1 MITSASRGVEA
12 SGVGADVDTNDVAT
26 DTAMK
31 SKTCSPRGIA
41 LPSKFK
47 AIGQK
52 RPLYHVPA
60 KRMDVTNKA
69 KTTEEMELEKI
80 KQLQLELKR
89 HREMAQKSLRMVQHS
104 SVHMPLKSTCMPTFP
119 VGFNFHTD
127 GRIKRHAMQQPSLG
141 ATQSTDKTHRR
152 SKNSIAAAKSL
163 QQVMSSRLAGGLP
176 VLKRKREGGD
186 AGVASNSCM
195 STRLKSRMTAPQ
207 TSEPNVKKLKTDATS
222 QRNAPRKVQSV
233 QPLAKRAC
241 VRKTTN
247 SRSTVSRGEEN
258 ARPAPSTRH
267 PVIPVTKAGQP
278 GGSRP
283 PPRPLGLHCLNWETK
298 SRAGPTG
305 KSAAKIAPADKL
317 QSKVHKANP
326 VRRYKKLEVMGS
338 DKPLTSPVSP
348 KFSTRFNK

>member
-1 MITSASRGVEA
+1 MITSASRGVEDA
-12 SGVGADVDTNDVAT
+12 SGVGCLRENVRGPDVDTNDVAT

-31 SKTCSPRGIA
+31 SKTCSPRG
-41 LPSKFK
+41 
-47 AIGQK
+47 
-52 RPLYHVPA
+52 
-60 KRMDVTNKA
+60 RMDVTNKA

-89 HREMAQKSLRMVQHS
+89 HREMAQKSLRMVQYS
-104 SVHMPLKSTCMPTFP
+104 SVHMPLKSTCMPTLP

-176 VLKRKREGGD
+176 VLKRKREGDD
-186 AGVASNSCM
+186 AGVACM
-195 STRLKSRMTAPQ
+195 STRLKSKMTAPQ

-241 VRKTTN
+241 VQKTTN

-258 ARPAPSTRH
+258 ARPAPSTQH
-267 PVIPVTKAGQP
+267 PVAPVTKAGQP

-305 KSAAKIAPADKL
+305 KSAAKIAPVDKL
-317 QSKVHKANP
+317 QSKVYKANP
-326 VRRYKKLEVMGS
+326 VRRYKKVEVMGS